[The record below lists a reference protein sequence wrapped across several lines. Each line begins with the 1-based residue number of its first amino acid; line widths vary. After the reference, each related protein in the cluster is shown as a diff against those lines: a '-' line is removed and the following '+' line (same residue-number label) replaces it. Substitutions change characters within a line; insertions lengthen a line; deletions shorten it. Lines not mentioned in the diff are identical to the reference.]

1 MKITT
6 SLVILAAAAV
16 YAKPIWEEPLGD
28 EECAPI
34 YERCLETITV
44 W

>member
-1 MKITT
+1 MKFTT

-16 YAKPIWEEPLGD
+16 YAKPVWEEPMRD

-44 W
+44 